1 MKNKIAL
8 ATLAMLPIAATN
20 VSASGQI
27 GVVTTSSLNVRSG
40 VGTNHS
46 VIFTIKKGDQVEI
59 KETSNGWYKIKTN
72 SGQEGW
78 SSSEYISTSQIS
90 SQESSTGNKK
100 KTTDRVN
107 LRNGAGT
114 SYRVITTLNKGEVL
128 EVISESNGWT
138 KVKHDGRLGYI
149 SSQYLENVGSSSSNV
164 SSTKVVDTETL
175 NVRSGPSTSN
185 GIVGKLRRGEKVG
198 VISESNGWSKIKFNS
213 TEAYTSTMYLKSEGQ
228 VTVPEKPS
236 QPESTKETKQVNT
249 SSLNVRSGAGTN
261 HSKIGNLKL
270 GEKIE
275 VISESNGW
283 AKIKFNGSTGYV
295 SSQYLSKT
303 NTNTEKP
310 SQPETTPEATK
321 ETKQVNTSS
330 LNVRSGAGTN
340 HSKIGSLK
348 LGDKVEVIS
357 EGNGWSKIKFNGS
370 TGYVS
375 SQYLSKVNTSPE
387 TPQKPSKP
395 ETSTQTKEVNTSS
408 LNVRSGPGTNYSK
421 IGSLKQGNKV
431 EVISENNGW
440 SNIKFSGK
448 DGFVSSEY
456 LSQEDGSKPENPAP
470 PVVGGDSVQIVDGA
484 TVHNKGLTYSLS
496 SHVQKQLNSAQNV
509 IHSSKPRNGVVASMA
524 QSRSYVTADK
534 SDLEHFLNPNN
545 FRNSKK
551 GMLQFLRLDTYKGGI
566 TASELNSFLN
576 AQKLSSQGSNVF
588 HNQGQAFIDAARKYN
603 IDLVYL
609 VAHSMWETGY
619 GSSTLAQGQILT
631 SYKGQALSSPV
642 KVYNFFGIGAFDGTA
657 NLSGAEAAYANG
669 WTSVE
674 KTIEGSAKWIA
685 NNYIKSSTHNQNT
698 VYKMKFNYNNPRH
711 QYATDVNW
719 ANGIS
724 GIMYRLIGMYDTTSN
739 LKYEIPIYNG

>member
-20 VSASGQI
+20 VSASGHI

-40 VGTNHS
+40 VGTNNS

-59 KETSNGWYKIKTN
+59 KETSDGWYKIRTN

-78 SSSEYISTSQIS
+78 SSSEYISTSQIA

-128 EVISESNGWT
+128 EVVSESNGWA

-149 SSQYLENVGSSSSNV
+149 SSQYLENLGSSSSNV
-164 SSTKVVDTETL
+164 SSTKIVDTDTL

-185 GIVGKLRRGEKVG
+185 GIVGKLHKGEKVG
-198 VISESNGWSKIKFNS
+198 VISEGNGWSKIKFNS
-213 TEAYTSTMYLKSEGQ
+213 TEAYTSTMYLKAEGQ

-236 QPESTKETKQVNT
+236 KPDTTPEATKETKVVNTSSLNVRNGAGTSNSKIGSLKLGEKVEVISESNGWSKIKFSGSTGYVSSQYLSKINTSPETPEKPSQPETTKETKQVNT

-261 HSKIGNLKL
+261 NSKIGSLKL

-275 VISESNGW
+275 VISES
-283 AKIKFNGSTGYV
+283 K
-295 SSQYLSKT
+295 
-303 NTNTEKP
+303 
-310 SQPETTPEATK
+310 
-321 ETKQVNTSS
+321 
-330 LNVRSGAGTN
+330 
-340 HSKIGSLK
+340 
-348 LGDKVEVIS
+348 
-357 EGNGWSKIKFNGS
+357 GWSKIKFNGS

-387 TPQKPSKP
+387 IPEKPSQP
-395 ETSTQTKEVNTSS
+395 ETPTQAKEVNTSS

-421 IGSLKQGNKV
+421 VGSLKQGNKV
-431 EVISENNGW
+431 DVISENNGW
-440 SNIKFSGK
+440 SKIKFSGK

-456 LSQEDGSKPENPAP
+456 LSQEGGSKPENPVP

-484 TVHNKGLTYSLS
+484 TVHNKGLIYSLS
-496 SHVQKQLNSAQNV
+496 NHVEKQINVGKNVMNSANAG
-509 IHSSKPRNGVVASMA
+509 KN
-524 QSRSYVTADK
+524 
-534 SDLEHFLNPNN
+534 DLEYFLNPNN

-551 GMLQFLRLDTYKGGI
+551 GMMQFLRLDSYKGGI
-566 TASELNSFLN
+566 TAGELNSFLN
-576 AQKLSSQGSNVF
+576 AQRLSSQGTNVF
-588 HNQGQAFIDAARKYN
+588 YNQGQAFIDAARKYN

-619 GSSTLAQGQILT
+619 GSSTLAQGQVLT

-685 NNYIKSSTHNQNT
+685 NNYLKSSKYDQNT
-698 VYKMKFNYNNPRH
+698 VYKMKFYYENPRH

-739 LKYEIPIYNG
+739 LKYEIPIYQG